1 MKKPKKTL
9 AGTVKPNEYKLMLFI
24 TGITA
29 TILIYILGH
38 DLWKDGISVLSS
50 QDFWILFA
58 IMFFLLLVFWRYFRY
73 SILYSEKQR
82 AFIVNTMFSHR
93 TYRTADI
100 SSIQMIEIHRTSG
113 PQLRGLGN
121 HGIHDDE
128 SNMILIQCSGRKIYV
143 NRYDDGVTQFITF
156 LQRTTPTKIWQEVS
170 HVRIWNILDLFFS
183 SKDDPWEIT
192 RKEQKQ
198 KKKAE

>member
-9 AGTVKPNEYKLMLFI
+9 SGTVKHSEYKLMLFI
-24 TGITA
+24 TGIA
-29 TILIYILGH
+29 MAILIYILGH

-58 IMFFLLLVFWRYFRY
+58 IIFFLLLVFWRYFRY
-73 SILYSEKQR
+73 SILYSEKQKI
-82 AFIVNTMFSHR
+82 FIVNTMFSHR

-100 SSIQMIEIHRTSG
+100 RSIQMIEIHRTTG

-121 HGIHDDE
+121 HEIHDDE
-128 SNMILIQCSGRKIYV
+128 FHMILIQCSGRKIYV
-143 NRYDDGVTQFITF
+143 NRYDDGVTQFIAF

-170 HVRIWNILDLFFS
+170 RVRIWNILDLFFS
-183 SKDDPWEIT
+183 SKDDPWEIA